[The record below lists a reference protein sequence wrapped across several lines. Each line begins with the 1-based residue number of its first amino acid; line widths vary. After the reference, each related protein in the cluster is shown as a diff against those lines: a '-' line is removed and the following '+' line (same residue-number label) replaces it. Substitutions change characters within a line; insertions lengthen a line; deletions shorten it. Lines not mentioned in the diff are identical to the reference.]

1 MLTRM
6 TPRAPSLSRA
16 ARRDALV
23 DATVPLVREHG
34 AAVTTAQI
42 AAAAGVAEGTIF
54 RAFDSKDEL
63 LHAAV
68 GRACDLSHVIDGL
81 VRVDRSL
88 PLEPRLVVAVGLV
101 QDHLSSLIALMARLA
116 AAGASAHGPGHGSE
130 AHQQRRQASQR
141 VHVALVDVI
150 GDDAALLAVGADRF
164 ADLLAGVVLA
174 SIHPM
179 STDPTP
185 FTATQVVRLAL
196 HGGLASPSHH
206 PSHHSSDDPSDH
218 EED

>member
-1 MLTRM
+1 M
-6 TPRAPSLSRA
+6 TPRAPALSRD

-23 DATVPLVREHG
+23 AATVPLVRQHG
-34 AAVTTAQI
+34 ADVTTAQI

-68 GRACDLSHVIDGL
+68 GRAFDLSHVIDEL
-81 VRVDRSL
+81 VAVDRSL

-101 QDHLSSLIALMARLA
+101 RDHLSSFIALMGRLA
-116 AAGASAHGPGHGSE
+116 AAGASAHGPGHGAE
-130 AHQQRRQASQR
+130 AHQQRRRASQR

-150 GDDAALLAVGADRF
+150 GEDAALLAVGADRF

-185 FTATQVVRLAL
+185 FTADQVVRLAL
-196 HGGLASPSHH
+196 HGALASPSDH
-206 PSHHSSDDPSDH
+206 PSDPQ
-218 EED
+218 ED